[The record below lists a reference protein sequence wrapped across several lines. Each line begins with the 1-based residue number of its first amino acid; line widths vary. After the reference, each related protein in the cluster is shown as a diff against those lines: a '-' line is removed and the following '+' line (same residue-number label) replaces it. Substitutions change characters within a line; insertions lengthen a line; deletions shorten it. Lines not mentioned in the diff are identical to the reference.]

1 VDPVAE
7 GADTPAAEGEGTP
20 AADGE
25 GTLAADGEGT
35 LVVRMRKFRNDDGQ
49 ALVALYD
56 SADGYPTKPGK
67 ASASTIAAISKKKA
81 VARFPSLKPGEY
93 AVAVIHDED
102 KNGKLDTN
110 WIGIPKEGLGASN
123 NAKGRMGPP
132 KFEDAKLEVQ
142 PSTLIISID
151 IQYL

>member
-7 GADTPAAEGEGTP
+7 G
-20 AADGE
+20 
-25 GTLAADGEGT
+25 EGT
-35 LVVRMRKFRNDDGQ
+35 LVVKMRKFRNDDGQ

-56 SADGYPTKPGK
+56 SADGYPTKASK
-67 ASASTIAAISKKKA
+67 ARASKIAAISNGKA
-81 VARFPSLKPGEY
+81 TARFPGLKPGEY
-93 AVAVIHDED
+93 AVAVIHDEN

-132 KFEDAKLEVQ
+132 KFKDAKLRVQ
-142 PSTLIISID
+142 SSTLIISIN